1 MLLQELREK
10 GELDT
15 HCYEKIKSEKEQI
28 KKQDVIPKKFPN
40 NAETIKYPEHALNV

>member
-15 HCYEKIKSEKEQI
+15 HCYDRIKQEKDMI
-28 KKQDVIPKKFPN
+28 KKQDVIPKEFP
-40 NAETIKYPEHALNV
+40 AKVEQIKYP